1 MVKHKIVSLLL
12 NQTPTKHCPHYS
24 SNLPSHPRAPYS
36 CSPPYTDTCLSVYR
50 LSDSIDLK
58 SPFRHLGFRQE
69 LEREP
74 DEMPLDLRQFL
85 PRVGYGEE
93 LVENVAG
100 FDSLRGQI
108 SIVVFKGFDL
118 DLLVMC

>member
-1 MVKHKIVSLLL
+1 M
-12 NQTPTKHCPHYS
+12 
-24 SNLPSHPRAPYS
+24 APYS